1 MAIKR
6 KPHHNLA
13 AVKAKFAQVET
24 LEITRT
30 AVEGARALGYSLKDI
45 VEVVQALEPGDFIKS
60 ETAHSP
66 PNSKVW
72 RDTYNI
78 PWDGADLA
86 ESDHAFQELRAEYA
100 AHVRKVRKRLK
111 LTQEEAGRLI
121 GGGRRAFQK
130 YENGLM
136 PPSDAAVGLIEIL
149 HRHPEEIEF
158 LKSIRSAA

>member
-13 AVKAKFAQVET
+13 AVKAKFVQVET

-30 AVEGARALGYSLKDI
+30 AVEGARALGYSLKDM

-72 RDTYNI
+72 HDTYNI
-78 PWDGADLA
+78 PWDGLW
-86 ESDHAFQELRAEYA
+86 LY
-100 AHVRKVRKRLK
+100 LK
-111 LTQEEAGRLI
+111 FAGETLVNVTLTSFKE
-121 GGGRRAFQK
+121 
-130 YENGLM
+130 
-136 PPSDAAVGLIEIL
+136 VGND
-149 HRHPEEIEF
+149 
-158 LKSIRSAA
+158 